1 MAQPAATLPPGV
13 LSLHVLPADHHDKDW
28 DAIIVPKNVKERLLA
43 QALLTLK
50 HGRKLSQLAGL
61 PHGLIVL
68 AGPPGTGKTTLA
80 RGLAQVAASALARE
94 GATTLVE
101 INPHAFPSDML
112 GESQRNIM
120 RLLQDTIPEIAARRP
135 HTVVLI
141 DEVESFAVR
150 RTSASFETNPVD
162 VHRATD
168 AVMLGI
174 DEIAKK
180 LPAVL
185 FVTTTNFIDAI
196 DDAFLSRAD
205 LVMHFALP
213 NAETIANIL
222 QHSLAELA
230 VQWPALQ
237 PLSANQ
243 KEIGEIAKS
252 CDGWNGRQVRK
263 LVLAALAQRLE
274 VSKDPTQL
282 TFVDLREAARKRGG
296 VEWAG
301 EAAPASRQW
310 VGELPPELKHD
321 HDHGH
326 GADHEHDHKTRR
338 IRS

>member
-1 MAQPAATLPPGV
+1 MPAPAPALPPGV

-28 DAIIVPKNVKERLLA
+28 DAIIVPRGVKERLLS

-50 HGRKLSQLAGL
+50 HGKKLSLLAGL

-68 AGPPGTGKTTLA
+68 AGPPGTGKTTLG
-80 RGLAQVAASALARE
+80 RGLAQVAALALARE
-94 GATTLVE
+94 GATTLLE

-135 HTVVLI
+135 FTVVLI

-168 AVMLGI
+168 ALMLGI
-174 DEIAKK
+174 DEIARK
-180 LPAVL
+180 LPSVL

-196 DDAFLSRAD
+196 DDAFMSRAD

-213 NAETIANIL
+213 DAGTIGNIL

-230 VQWPALQ
+230 VQWPELR
-237 PLSANQ
+237 PLSEAR
-243 KEIGEIAKS
+243 GEIAGVAGL
-252 CDGWNGRQVRK
+252 CAGWNGRQVRK

-274 VSKDPTQL
+274 VSKNPAL
-282 TFVDLREAARKRGG
+282 LGFEDLREAARKRGG

-301 EAAPASRQW
+301 GAAPTSK
-310 VGELPPELKHD
+310 ELFPDVPKELMHHHD
-321 HDHGH
+321 H
-326 GADHEHDHKTRR
+326 
-338 IRS
+338 

>member
-1 MAQPAATLPPGV
+1 MPAPAPALPPGV

-28 DAIIVPKNVKERLLA
+28 DAIIVPRGVKERLLS

-50 HGRKLSQLAGL
+50 HGKKLSLLAGL

-68 AGPPGTGKTTLA
+68 AGPPGTGKTTLG
-80 RGLAQVAASALARE
+80 RGLAQVAALALARE
-94 GATTLVE
+94 GATTLIE

-112 GESQRNIM
+112 GESQRNVM

-135 HTVVLI
+135 FTVVLI

-174 DEIAKK
+174 DEIARK
-180 LPAVL
+180 LPSVL

-205 LVMHFALP
+205 LLMHFALP
-213 NAETIANIL
+213 DSATIANIL

-230 VQWPALQ
+230 VQWPELRAL
-237 PLSANQ
+237 A
-243 KEIGEIAKS
+243 EARGEIAEVAGL
-252 CDGWNGRQVRK
+252 CAGWNGRQVRK

-274 VSKDPTQL
+274 VARNPAL
-282 TFVDLREAARKRGG
+282 LGFEDLREAARKRGG

-301 EAAPASRQW
+301 GAAPTSK
-310 VGELPPELKHD
+310 ELFPDVPKELLHHHD
-321 HDHGH
+321 H
-326 GADHEHDHKTRR
+326 
-338 IRS
+338 